1 MPFSKS
7 DSNVADQRVSGTNSP
22 RLLVVHCAILFAVL
36 GLAIGESATPALIS
50 DTVQAE
56 FVVSNPGATAPML
69 LARPALE
76 TRTARA
82 N

>member
-1 MPFSKS
+1 MPFSKI
-7 DSNVADQRVSGTNSP
+7 DSNMDDQRVARTNSP
-22 RLLVVHCAILFAVL
+22 RLLVVHCAILFAVI
-36 GLAIGESATPALIS
+36 GLAIGKAGTPALIS

-56 FVVSNPGATAPML
+56 FAASNPGSGVPML
-69 LARPALE
+69 LAQPALE